1 MNENLI
7 KENKE
12 LSKMKENLNKKI
24 NDYETQIN
32 KYKLDKNNKLD
43 GELNKTKEPN
53 YLLYWKNDFIK

>member
-1 MNENLI
+1 
-7 KENKE
+7 
-12 LSKMKENLNKKI
+12 MKENLNKKI

-32 KYKLDKNNKLD
+32 KYKLDIKNIEDKNNKLD